1 LSFKDSEIAHLLQL
15 GVIDSE
21 TAQRMRVHY
30 ATQSE
35 SGQNRLLVIFGVLG
49 ALLVGSGI
57 ILMVAHNWD
66 ELGRTPKTLLA
77 VLPML
82 IGQAVCFYTLLKKEE
97 SQAWREGSSTFLL
110 FAIGAAISLIAQIY
124 HIPGNLSGFLL
135 TWSLLSLP
143 LVYLMRSSMVSLL
156 YLGGIAWYT
165 MENGTSGS
173 FGGWL
178 YWGLLILAVPH
189 YIRLILEEPRSNF
202 TAFHHWALA
211 LSVFFGLM
219 GMSHPWES
227 ITMLSFAAL
236 LTVLVGTGRL
246 LNLNYG
252 VSENNGLLIF
262 GSVSLI
268 IQLFILSYYAAWS
281 SLDFHNLRIEE
292 LSSGADVWLFPVL
305 LVAMIFI
312 AFRIK
317 IRAHNF
323 QPLMLAF
330 PVMLFGVAAASSSS
344 VFAAV
349 ITNCLLLYL
358 GIDAIRKG
366 HLTQNLK
373 LLNFGLGIISVLI
386 VMRFFDLKMSF
397 VLRGLLFILLGSAFF
412 VANYQMLRKR
422 KQNPEL

>member
-1 LSFKDSEIAHLLQL
+1 MGFKDSEIAHLLQL
-15 GVIDSE
+15 GIIDSE
-21 TAQRMRVHY
+21 TAQRLRVFY

-66 ELGRTPKTLLA
+66 ELGRTIKTFLA

-82 IGQAVCFYTLLKKEE
+82 TGQAICLFTLLKKEE
-97 SQAWREGSSTFLL
+97 SQVWRESSATFLL
-110 FAIGAAISLIAQIY
+110 FAIGAAIALVAQIY

-143 LVYLMRSSMVSLL
+143 LVYLLRSSFVSLL

-165 MENGTSGS
+165 MESGS
-173 FGGWL
+173 RDVFGGWL
-178 YWGLLILAVPH
+178 YWGLLILAIPH

-202 TAFHHWALA
+202 TGFHNWALA

-219 GMSHPWES
+219 GMAHPWES
-227 ITMLSFAAL
+227 VTMLSFATL
-236 LTVLVGTGRL
+236 LIVLAGTGIWL
-246 LNLNYG
+246 HNKYG
-252 VSENNGLLIF
+252 ISENNGLVIF
-262 GSVSLI
+262 GSVSII
-268 IQLFILSYYAAWS
+268 IQLFILSYYTAWS
-281 SLDFHNLRIEE
+281 SLDFHNLKMED
-292 LSSGADVWLFPVL
+292 LTSGADVWLFPVL
-305 LVAMIFI
+305 LIAMVFVAL
-312 AFRIK
+312 RIK
-317 IRAHNF
+317 INTSNF
-323 QPLMLAF
+323 HPLMLTF
-330 PVMLFGVAAASSSS
+330 PVLLIGVAVSSYNS
-344 VFAAV
+344 VFSTV
-349 ITNCLLLYL
+349 LVNCLLLYL

-373 LLNFGLGIISVLI
+373 LLNLGLGIISVLI

-397 VLRGLLFILLGSAFF
+397 VLRGIIFIILGTAFF

-422 KQNPEL
+422 KQNPES